1 MAASCLRLRGLA
13 LRWRVAGSTTPAGG
27 RGTAPR
33 PGPFSHLLPVLLLSL
48 GFAASAQAEVVI
60 TTNTTISAPIND
72 SVRVIGN
79 AVVSLVAGGA
89 ISGDLLVVGGTVNLF
104 GGSIGGL
111 LRVQGTGTVHVF
123 GTCLVLAGGRLTGRL
138 QSGAAINVPVIGP
151 LVLHGTD
158 ATLPTIICPP
168 SVMIP
173 TLPGLRAGSFTPTA
187 PIVQDNCLGVVIT
200 GRREDGFALT
210 DRYPVGATTITW
222 TAIDA
227 SGNRAECTQIVM
239 VHDPVIVGVVGLD
252 SNGSGLP
259 DPLEPRLK
267 GVVIELRD
275 PAQDVQWIAN
285 PALKKPEP
293 LDQTT
298 TNEVGNFTFRVT
310 PPGVYDV
317 VVKPGPGQTISALFP
332 GPSYLVEKV
341 VVNGE
346 PRLRVTMQPG
356 QTAAGLGVL
365 LK

>member
-239 VHDPVIVGVVGLD
+239 VHDPVIVGVV
-252 SNGSGLP
+252 
-259 DPLEPRLK
+259 
-267 GVVIELRD
+267 IELRD